1 MNGKRNELK
10 TSRLVLSTKADP
22 FANMVYKAN
31 KPPSLKP
38 VYIKSSPQI
47 LKPYKS
53 EEKLTCSREFLP
65 PIPPLTKN
73 SAFLTTKVQTELLFE
88 LQTLNSFTK
97 SQNFN
102 HILNLK
108 IKMNYPLAKSKKM
121 CTVSKKNYPNI
132 NNIKVII
139 FSVTLLMF
147 YKIL

>member
-65 PIPPLTKN
+65 PISPPYQKFRFFDHK
-73 SAFLTTKVQTELLFE
+73 SADRA
-88 LQTLNSFTK
+88 TLRTP
-97 SQNFN
+97 NFK
-102 HILNLK
+102 L
-108 IKMNYPLAKSKKM
+108 
-121 CTVSKKNYPNI
+121 
-132 NNIKVII
+132 
-139 FSVTLLMF
+139 F
-147 YKIL
+147 YKKPKLQPYSKPEDKNELSFGEIEENVYSVKEKLSKYK